1 MDILGKGSNVKSTRM
16 VKKTPILRVLPPGA
30 ALIQQKKNQAEK
42 ESKLKEKQREKRKEK
57 RDLAKKLS
65 GKNIQKDKENVFE
78 EAMKLKT
85 DEDITPPQTEDKGI
99 IF

>member
-1 MDILGKGSNVKSTRM
+1 M

-30 ALIQQKKNQAEK
+30 ALIQQKQNEALK
-42 ESKLKEKQREKRKEK
+42 ESKLKERQREKRKEK

-65 GKNIQKDKENVFE
+65 GKDVQKDKENIFE

-85 DEDITPPQTEDKGI
+85 EEGIKETAPPENEHKGI